1 MVAAS
6 PSVVDR
12 APGLWVY
19 EHLVALGIDGEAL
32 EFAAPLL
39 GSPSDDASATS
50 AVERSAR
57 LRARIAL
64 HSVTDAL
71 AKAPDTL
78 EIDVRH
84 CAALRILRQSLV
96 EHAGVDA
103 AGLENACALD
113 RLFAAVVVRSADWNA
128 YKKALDALF
137 PPDVRALSEKG
148 KSPKSASG
156 ASSGAASG
164 VEKSLRPELLATFS
178 RCRSGADESHLRAQ
192 RRKRGMTLQEMRDA
206 ARNACAVASARYL
219 GKDSVSVIA
228 MDFESGAY
236 AASRGRPPAAGEGA
250 LKGVQ
255 RKAFDEKADANA
267 SGGSPSIRPPV
278 SSSPR
283 KKPLLTPKRK
293 RPARALAKNAAGA
306 VSTVEPA
313 SAPAAKKRKN
323 AGRPGAPD
331 PYDFPS
337 GEDDAATRAFAALGA
352 AAAAMEAE
360 DEYYNGPAGNA
371 DADDDDD
378 DDVGNAT
385 PARKTM
391 KSLGWRRGGGGVGS
405 DRGDGSDEEAEAIAP
420 TQAAPDEGEEEG
432 GVGGLFSRVG
442 GWIGLG
448 RSGGAK
454 TTPRRDEDEDEDD
467 EEIATSL
474 SMRKRAEARSLERRA
489 RADARAS
496 DPAASPG
503 RSPPSPMAGARRKRR
518 KGPLGN
524 SNRHSKRAAI
534 EANVPTIPRKKRVMW
549 TAEETNAL
557 EAGVRALE
565 KEGRF
570 DMGAVDTRDGTVND
584 KWRRIYESH
593 KELFDVN
600 GRTTMDLKDKWRNVT
615 NARAK
620 AGWVPPGEPGAVP
633 GDGNASPSSWRRA
646 MINLG
651 LVKPP
656 RGSPSG
662 GLTPGAPGT
671 GRDPALPRE
680 PGISNRHSALRKK
693 LGFSDGTR
701 KRAQPWLDE
710 EVAALRAGVEKE
722 GEGKWAAVLKANPE
736 VFLDRTAVD
745 LKDKWRNLKGRA
757 TRTAR
762 KRVNG
767 LDAPLSERAR
777 ALAAEAAAAADAA
790 ADESNA
796 DASDAEAGDAPRR
809 NAGADSDDEP

>member
-39 GSPSDDASATS
+39 GSPSDVAS

-64 HSVTDAL
+64 HSVTDAI

-96 EHAGVDA
+96 EHMGVDA

-113 RLFAAVVVRSADWNA
+113 RLFAAVVVRSGDWNA

-148 KSPKSASG
+148 KSPGKSPG
-156 ASSGAASG
+156 VSSGHPG
-164 VEKSLRPELLATFS
+164 VSELRPELLATFS

-192 RRKRGMTLQEMRDA
+192 RRKHGMTLREMRDA
-206 ARNACAVASARYL
+206 ARNACAVASARYM

-228 MDFESGAY
+228 TDFESGAY
-236 AASRGRPPAAGEGA
+236 AASRRHLPAASGGA
-250 LKGVQ
+250 F
-255 RKAFDEKADANA
+255 AFDEKAANANANANA
-267 SGGSPSIRPPV
+267 SPLRPPV

-293 RPARALAKNAAGA
+293 RPARALARAAGA
-306 VSTVEPA
+306 GSVPSAATPSSDALEPA
-313 SAPAAKKRKN
+313 SFDKKKK
-323 AGRPGAPD
+323 GRPGAPD
-331 PYDFPS
+331 PYDFQP
-337 GEDDAATRAFAALGA
+337 GEDDAATLSLKAFAALGA

-360 DEYYNGPAGNA
+360 DEYNDGFAA
-371 DADDDDD
+371 AAADDDDD
-378 DDVGNAT
+378 DDGEEANAT
-385 PARKTM
+385 PARKVM

-405 DRGDGSDEEAEAIAP
+405 DRGDVSDDEAEAVAP

-448 RSGGAK
+448 RSGSAK
-454 TTPRRDEDEDEDD
+454 RERRDEDEDD
-467 EEIATSL
+467 EENATSL
-474 SMRKRAEARSLERRA
+474 SMRKKKRR
-489 RADARAS
+489 
-496 DPAASPG
+496 AASPG
-503 RSPPSPMAGARRKRR
+503 RTSPKAGARRGRR
-518 KGPLGN
+518 KVPLGN
-524 SNRHSKRAAI
+524 SNRHSKRAAM

-570 DMGAVDTRDGTVND
+570 DMGAVDPRDGTVND
-584 KWRRIYESH
+584 KWRRIYDAR

-620 AGWVPPGEPGAVP
+620 AGWVPPGETGA
-633 GDGNASPSSWRRA
+633 DGADGAAGSASPSSWRRA

-656 RGSPSG
+656 RGSGNASG
-662 GLTPGAPGT
+662 SVGFPGT

-680 PGISNRHSALRKK
+680 PGVSNRHSALRKK

-722 GEGKWAAVLKANPE
+722 GEGKWAAVLKAHPD

-757 TRTAR
+757 TRPAR

-777 ALAAEAAAAADAA
+777 ALAAEAAASADAA
-790 ADESNA
+790 AAAETWRSASDA
-796 DASDAEAGDAPRR
+796 DASDAEAGDAPPR
-809 NAGADSDDEP
+809 NAEDDSDDELV

>member
-96 EHAGVDA
+96 EHMGVDA

-113 RLFAAVVVRSADWNA
+113 RLFAAVVVRSGDWNA

-148 KSPKSASG
+148 KSPKSPG

-164 VEKSLRPELLATFS
+164 VSELRPELLATFS

-192 RRKRGMTLQEMRDA
+192 RRKRGMTLREMRDA

-236 AASRGRPPAAGEGA
+236 AASRGHPPAAGEGA

-255 RKAFDEKADANA
+255 QKAFNEKADANA

-283 KKPLLTPKRK
+283 KKTLLTPKRK

-313 SAPAAKKRKN
+313 SAAAAKKRKN

-360 DEYYNGPAGNA
+360 DEYYNGPSGNA
-371 DADDDDD
+371 DDDD

-385 PARKTM
+385 PARKVM

-454 TTPRRDEDEDEDD
+454 TTPRRDEDEDD

-489 RADARAS
+489 RARRAS

-503 RSPPSPMAGARRKRR
+503 RTSSMTGARRKRR

-584 KWRRIYESH
+584 KWRRIYDSH

-620 AGWVPPGEPGAVP
+620 AGWVPPGEPGAENDAD
-633 GDGNASPSSWRRA
+633 GAAGNASPSSWRRA

-656 RGSPSG
+656 RGSPRG
-662 GLTPGAPGT
+662 GLGQET
-671 GRDPALPRE
+671 GRDPAAPRE

-790 ADESNA
+790 AGETWRSASDA

-809 NAGADSDDEP
+809 DAEDDSDDEP